1 MRAFVQHGLPA
12 MRFVLSV
19 LIGALWVA
27 PLYANEPTPAAPLTE
42 RQMDEITVVA
52 GYQPGPGLWR
62 VSKGEHEMWVLATI
76 SPLPKRMQ
84 WAADEVKTVIME
96 SEEVIAQPSVKF
108 EFDRGVFGMMMLV
121 PSAMG
126 ARKNPDKETL
136 QDQLP
141 PALYQRWLVQ
151 KKKFMGRDRS
161 VEKYRPIFAANELF
175 DAVMDDLDLS
185 YKAVVWPVVEKSAK
199 KLKRTITEPVVTLKI
214 DDTKGKLKA
223 FKETELDDVACLEST
238 ISLLETELD
247 VLKARANAW
256 ATGDVD
262 TLKTMTLNERA
273 SSCTNAFLN
282 SSLMKNSPLANVQQQ
297 VAATWLK
304 SATTAL
310 EKNQSTLAILSL
322 SQVLDSRNYLSALKA
337 QGYAIEAP
345 GESLA
350 EPDSET
356 EREPETADASAP

>member
-1 MRAFVQHGLPA
+1 
-12 MRFVLSV
+12 MRFAPLL

-27 PLYANEPTPAAPLTE
+27 PLFANEPGPTATLTE

-62 VSKGEHEMWVLATI
+62 VSKGDHEMWVMATI

-84 WAADEVKTVIME
+84 WAADEVKAVITE
-96 SEEVIAQPSVKF
+96 SQEIIAQPTVEF
-108 EFDRGVFGMMMLV
+108 DFDRGMIGMMMLV

-126 ARKNPDKETL
+126 ARKNPDKEML
-136 QDQLP
+136 KDQLSP
-141 PALYQRWLVQ
+141 ELYQRWLVQ

-199 KLKRTITEPVVTLKI
+199 KLKRTITKPTVTLKI

-223 FKETELDDVACLEST
+223 FKQTELDDVACLEST

-256 ATGDVD
+256 ATGDVA
-262 TLKTMTLNERA
+262 TLKTMTLSERA
-273 SSCTNAFLN
+273 SSCTNAFLS
-282 SSLMKNSPLANVQQQ
+282 SSLMQNSPLANLQQQ
-297 VAATWLK
+297 VADTWLK
-304 SATTAL
+304 SATASL
-310 EKNQSTLAILSL
+310 DKNQSTLAILSL
-322 SQVLDSRNYLSALKA
+322 SQVLDTRNYLAALKA
-337 QGYAIEAP
+337 QGYTVEAP
-345 GESLA
+345 GESSDEPVLEDVSTSA
-350 EPDSET
+350 ENG
-356 EREPETADASAP
+356 